1 MNHSIKFPLPFEI
14 HLGFVIFSAV
24 MMILCYKRRRHAY
37 EMYMLIGIVSTLL
50 VYIAEPRPVFYALG
64 LEEILLLIMTVAD
77 MIIVSRREAAK
88 EKALEEKQEAEEAAA
103 VTENAVGDTSV
114 QTAAA
119 GLISDNSVDEILS
132 SYGFGSDNGNGENA
146 ALSGEQAVET
156 GEGSLSFDTDSLRE
170 NGYSPEVSGDI
181 ASEPDVQP
189 GEILYPYE
197 PENGYNTEVSGN
209 IAGEPDKQPSEIL
222 YPYEPEN
229 GYSTEASEDISSE
242 PDEQPGEIL
251 YPYEPET
258 GYSTE
263 ASGDISSEPDV
274 QPSEI
279 LYPYEPETGY
289 STEVSEDISS
299 EPDVQQGEILYPYEP
314 VNGYNTEVSGDI
326 SSEPDVQQGEDG
338 SDNAGDDVQEEA
350 YIPAHAVD
358 ESVYMPKQVKVVR
371 RAKEP
376 QKPPERAAVSYD
388 VDSLLAQFEKQRDR
402 KSYDISDIN
411 MPTLDEIL
419 AEHRRKKGGRRDI

>member
-263 ASGDISSEPDV
+263 
-274 QPSEI
+274 
-279 LYPYEPETGY
+279 
-289 STEVSEDISS
+289 VSEDISS